1 MLILSRKKGQAIVIN
16 GNIELFV
23 VGIEGDQVKLGIE
36 APPEVKIYRQEV
48 LDAIKQSNRGAVASP
63 QQLKLMRGITAN
75 VYTEPHTEKKKD

>member
-48 LDAIKQSNRGAVASP
+48 LDAIKQSNRGAVASL